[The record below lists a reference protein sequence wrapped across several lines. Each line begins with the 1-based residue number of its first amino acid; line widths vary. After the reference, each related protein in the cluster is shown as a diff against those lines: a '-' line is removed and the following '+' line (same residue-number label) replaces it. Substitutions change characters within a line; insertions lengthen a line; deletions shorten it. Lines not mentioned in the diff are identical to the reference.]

1 MVTGN
6 TMRLFYKKLNQ
17 KTKEKA
23 QQENVLVQQENVLA
37 GNGYMKDD
45 TYVEYTPA
53 EKVHIQSANT
63 NKDAEYTDTSRTP
76 QDSSYTDTSPYKKE
90 EYVQET
96 VLGGVK
102 TKKRKLNEKGSMSVL
117 GGSSVLGW

>member
-6 TMRLFYKKLNQ
+6 AMKHFYTKLNQ
-17 KTKEKA
+17 KIKEKA
-23 QQENVLVQQENVLA
+23 QQETVLAQQENVLA

-53 EKVHIQSANT
+53 EKVHIQSVNT

-76 QDSSYTDTSPYKKE
+76 QDYSE
-90 EYVQET
+90 ET

-117 GGSSVLGW
+117 GGASVLGG